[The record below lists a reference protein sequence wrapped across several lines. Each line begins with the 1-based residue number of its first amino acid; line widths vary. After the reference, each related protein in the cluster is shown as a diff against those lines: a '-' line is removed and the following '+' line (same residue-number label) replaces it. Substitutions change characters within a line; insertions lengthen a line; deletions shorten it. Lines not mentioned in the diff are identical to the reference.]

1 MKVWFDGKGGKM
13 KTYRIIEG
21 VREVN
26 DLGEYRSVH
35 YIECNN
41 CEKISP
47 FAVKVDDSVTVI
59 FMSEILSIEIDK
71 E

>member
-1 MKVWFDGKGGKM
+1 L

-21 VREVN
+21 HRKVKE
-26 DLGEYRSVH
+26 LGDYKSVH
-35 YIECNN
+35 YIECDQ

-47 FAVKVDDSVTVI
+47 FAVKIDDSITVV

>member
-1 MKVWFDGKGGKM
+1 LKK
-13 KTYRIIEG
+13 YRIIEG
-21 VREVN
+21 DQEVKE
-26 DLGEYRSVH
+26 LGDYKSVH
-35 YIECNN
+35 YVECNK

-47 FAVKVDDSVTVI
+47 FAVKVDYSITVI

>member
-1 MKVWFDGKGGKM
+1 M

-21 VREVN
+21 DLAIRE
-26 DLGEYRSVH
+26 LGDYKSVH
-35 YIECNN
+35 YIECNK

-47 FAVKVDDSVTVI
+47 FAVKIDDSVTII